1 MKLTL
6 ASLQLTCLRLLNDN
20 VSLLKMLFPVCEE
33 HIVCEVTQH
42 CFEIFHFCFLL
53 IESGIEI
60 RFCNASDFFLSVKI
74 SLTVYRVHL
83 SSLRWKIKARAILT
97 ISYFQL

>member
-53 IESGIEI
+53 IESG
-60 RFCNASDFFLSVKI
+60 
-74 SLTVYRVHL
+74 
-83 SSLRWKIKARAILT
+83 
-97 ISYFQL
+97 

>member
-33 HIVCEVTQH
+33 HIVCDGDATLLRD
-42 CFEIFHFCFLL
+42 FSFLFPL
-53 IESGIEI
+53 
-60 RFCNASDFFLSVKI
+60 D
-74 SLTVYRVHL
+74 
-83 SSLRWKIKARAILT
+83 
-97 ISYFQL
+97 